1 MKDPKRPRKITPS
14 FTGIWRPSEN
24 CGDGMTFC
32 LGITVED
39 GLVGL
44 ADTRVLSG
52 SESLVAKKVATYQ
65 GPGFSFFIMM
75 SGLRSLR
82 DKALLYFEE
91 DYTRKIEARDRL
103 FKVVNLFAGE
113 VRRLAEEE
121 GPSLRQADFN
131 FNIHALVGG
140 QMSADSA
147 HQLFLVY
154 PEGNWVEIGPD
165 TPYQIIGNSGFGK
178 PILERSLTHND
189 AILYAFKLGILAFDA
204 TRLCAANVDFPID
217 LLLYTRGSFDL
228 VEHRFER
235 KDLEQISDWWQER
248 MRCAVNELP
257 SVWVEKAFSKLAGRK
272 QRVPNS

>member
-1 MKDPKRPRKITPS
+1 
-14 FTGIWRPSEN
+14 
-24 CGDGMTFC
+24 MTFC

-52 SESLVAKKVATYQ
+52 SESLIAKKVATYQ
-65 GPGFSFFIMM
+65 GPGFSFFVMT

-91 DYTRKIEARDRL
+91 AFGRQFASRDRL
-103 FKVVNLFAGE
+103 FKVVNLYAAE
-113 VRRLAEEE
+113 VRRLAHEE
-121 GPSLRQADFN
+121 GPALREADFN
-131 FNIHALVGG
+131 FNIYSLVGG
-140 QMSADSA
+140 QMSADA
-147 HQLFLVY
+147 EHQLFLVY

-178 PILERSLTHND
+178 PILERSLTHGD

-217 LLLYTRGSFDL
+217 LLVYTRGSFQL

-235 KDLEQISDWWQER
+235 KDLAQISDWWQER
-248 MRCAVNELP
+248 MRRAVNELP
-257 SVWVEKAFSKLAGRK
+257 SEWVESAFSKVAGRPLP
-272 QRVPNS
+272 VP

>member
-1 MKDPKRPRKITPS
+1 
-14 FTGIWRPSEN
+14 
-24 CGDGMTFC
+24 MTFC
-32 LGITVED
+32 LGITVEE

-52 SESLVAKKVATYQ
+52 NESLVAKKVATYQ
-65 GPGFSFFIMM
+65 GPGFSFFIMT

-82 DKALLYFEE
+82 DKTLLYFEE
-91 DYTRKIEARDRL
+91 AYARQVTARDRL
-103 FKVVNLFAGE
+103 FKIVNLYASE

-121 GPSLRQADFN
+121 GPALRQADFS
-131 FNIHALVGG
+131 FNIYSLVGG

-189 AILYAFKLGILAFDA
+189 GMLYAFKLSILAFDA

-217 LLLYTRGSFDL
+217 LLLYTRGSFEM

-235 KDLEQISDWWQER
+235 KDLAQISDWWQER
-248 MRCAVNELP
+248 MRRAVNELP
-257 SVWVEKAFSKLAGRK
+257 SEWVEKSFSKLAGGK
-272 QRVPNS
+272 AASG

>member
-1 MKDPKRPRKITPS
+1 
-14 FTGIWRPSEN
+14 
-24 CGDGMTFC
+24 MTFC

-39 GLVGL
+39 GLVGI

-65 GPGFSFFIMM
+65 GPGFSFFIMT

-91 DYTRKIEARDRL
+91 VYTRQIASRDRL
-103 FKVVNLFAGE
+103 FKIVNLYASE
-113 VRRLAEEE
+113 IRRLGLEE
-121 GPSLRQADFN
+121 GPSLRQADFQ
-131 FNIHALVGG
+131 FNIYSLVGG
-140 QMSADSA
+140 QMSSDSV

-178 PILERSLTHND
+178 PILERSLTHAD
-189 AILYAFKLGILAFDA
+189 PILYAFKLGILAFDA

-217 LLLYTRGSFDL
+217 LLLYTRRSFDL
-228 VEHRFER
+228 IEHRFER
-235 KDLEQISDWWQER
+235 KDLAQISDWWQDR
-248 MRCAVNELP
+248 MRRAVNELP
-257 SVWVEKAFSKLAGRK
+257 SEWVERAFSKLAGRTESG
-272 QRVPNS
+272 P